1 MIVVDTNVIG
11 YLFLSSERS
20 MLAEGAL
27 RKDSEWAAPIIWR
40 SELRK
45 VLVLYIRK
53 NIISLEHAQGIM
65 NSALELMMEREY
77 EVSSYEVLRL
87 ASESKCSAYDCEFIA
102 AANDLKVPLIT
113 VDKQLLRE
121 FPAVTVSLTT
131 FCGLSRVKTPINQPV
146 ERTR

>member
-20 MLAEGAL
+20 ILAERAL
-27 RKDSEWAAPIIWR
+27 KKDSEWAAPIIWR
-40 SELRK
+40 SELRN
-45 VLVLYIRK
+45 VLVLYMRK
-53 NIISLEHAQGIM
+53 NIISLEHAQSIM
-65 NSALELMMEREY
+65 TGALELMRGREY

-87 ASESKCSAYDCEFIA
+87 ASQSKCSAYDCEFIA

-121 FPAVTVSLTT
+121 FPAAAVSLTT
-131 FCGLSRVKTPINQPV
+131 FCG
-146 ERTR
+146 